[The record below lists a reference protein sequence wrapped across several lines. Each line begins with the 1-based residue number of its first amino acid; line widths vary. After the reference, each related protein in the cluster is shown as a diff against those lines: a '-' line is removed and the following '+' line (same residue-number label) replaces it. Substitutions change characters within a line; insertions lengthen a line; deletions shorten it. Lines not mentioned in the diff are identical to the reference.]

1 MMSSDTR
8 WQQSNQWKL
17 VNLCGRPMER
27 KVLSLLQNSILVM
40 QWAKQVLINREKLN
54 NWELLVRYGFAI
66 NDVPQI
72 FKIEIELDMIKRS
85 CTGKLRDNH
94 AEGMVQKTHFLID
107 KPLCSPLNL
116 TQLRSSDHRN
126 FDLAPSSGQ
135 KYFLKNCWQNRFL
148 RFSVIPLAPDWSKMT
163 ENGVK

>member
-1 MMSSDTR
+1 MSSDTR

-17 VNLCGRPMER
+17 VNRCGHPMER

-85 CTGKLRDNH
+85 CTGKCIFVH
-94 AEGMVQKTHFLID
+94 
-107 KPLCSPLNL
+107 C
-116 TQLRSSDHRN
+116 RN
-126 FDLAPSSGQ
+126 FDKQ
-135 KYFLKNCWQNRFL
+135 FDCKYFLELNNEADCLQILEAEWPFYNASRTIQMPLKVSL
-148 RFSVIPLAPDWSKMT
+148 RQIWAIWYDPFSR
-163 ENGVK
+163 

>member
-1 MMSSDTR
+1 MCVI
-8 WQQSNQWKL
+8 K
-17 VNLCGRPMER
+17 
-27 KVLSLLQNSILVM
+27 M
-40 QWAKQVLINREKLN
+40 QIEPKHKCLN
-54 NWELLVRYGFAI
+54 
-66 NDVPQI
+66 DC
-72 FKIEIELDMIKRS
+72 M
-85 CTGKLRDNH
+85 TRDNH

-135 KYFLKNCWQNRFL
+135 NIFLKNCWQNRFL
-148 RFSVIPLAPDWSKMT
+148 RFSVIPLALDWSKMT